1 MKEII
6 TIRVDPKT
14 KEKLEEMAR
23 AMDRTKSYIAAE
35 AIRDYIQL
43 NEWQIQAIQE
53 GINQADKG
61 EMIYH
66 DEIRKKWEKKGEN
79 SVD

>member
-6 TIRVDPKT
+6 TIRVDSKT

-61 EMIYH
+61 EMISH
-66 DEIRKKWEKKGEN
+66 DEIRKKWEKKCEN

>member
-35 AIRDYIQL
+35 AIKDYIQL

-61 EMIYH
+61 EMVSH

>member
-66 DEIRKKWEKKGEN
+66 DKIRKKWEKKGEN